1 MRVCLICE
9 GSYPFVPGGVSSW
22 VQMLCTQFS
31 DIEFVIWAIATTREE
46 MSEYAYPIP
55 ENVKEIRTQYLGEA
69 AFKKSGQKVRLTR
82 KEKEALKGLM
92 GGSVETIDWAGVLD
106 LAKRHPHSMSDL
118 LMSEAFYDVCL
129 EEYQRQ
135 NSKKVLLH
143 FLWNFRGIYF
153 PLMHLLSQDIPKADV
168 YHAVSAGYA
177 GMLGSCASYIEGVPL
192 LLSEHGIYT
201 REREEDI
208 IRSNWVAGEFK
219 ELWIDFFK
227 KLSFIAYQ
235 QASLVTTLF
244 ETNRSLQIELQCPPE
259 KIAVIPNGVNAD
271 DFALCRKGRR
281 PANGLGDSEG
291 REASGGLG
299 GKSVSED
306 SDGSG
311 GNGVPGGLGV
321 SEGSGGKSVPGGSDG
336 RGPMTLGAVLRVVPI
351 KDVKTML
358 LAFDVVKR
366 AEPDVRLK
374 IMGNCAEDPVYYQ
387 ECRELLEELG
397 TADVEF
403 LGQVNIKEHLPEIDL
418 LLLSSISEGQP
429 LAILEGLAAEIP
441 FVATNVGDC
450 RALLE
455 GEQED
460 DQFGPAGVVV
470 PVMNSEAMAQAIL
483 HLVRNPDLV
492 ARMGQAGRKRVET
505 YYGRREML
513 GAFRTIYE
521 QLGEGA
527 HGRNR
532 I

>member
-31 DIEFVIWAIATTREE
+31 DIEFVIWAIATTKGE
-46 MSEYAYPIP
+46 MSEYAYPLP
-55 ENVKEIRTQYLGEA
+55 ENVKEIRTLYLGEA

-92 GGSVETIDWAGVLD
+92 GGSVESIDWAGVLD

-135 NSKKVLLH
+135 GSKKVLLH

-153 PLMHLLSQDIPKADV
+153 PLMHLLSQEIPKADL

-177 GMLGSCASYIEGVPL
+177 GMLGSCASYVEGAPL

-271 DFALCRKGRR
+271 DFASCRKGGRAAGG
-281 PANGLGDSEG
+281 PKDPQGLEDA
-291 REASGGLG
+291 ASKGA
-299 GKSVSED
+299 
-306 SDGSG
+306 
-311 GNGVPGGLGV
+311 
-321 SEGSGGKSVPGGSDG
+321 
-336 RGPMTLGAVLRVVPI
+336 PMTLGAVLRVVPI

-358 LAFDVVKR
+358 LAFDIVKR

-374 IMGNCAEDPVYYQ
+374 IMGNCAEDPVYYR

-397 TADVEF
+397 TEDVEF

-450 RALLE
+450 RALLA
-455 GEQED
+455 GERED

-483 HLVRNPDLV
+483 HLVRNPDLAV
-492 ARMGQAGRKRVET
+492 RMGQAGRKRVEA
-505 YYGRREML
+505 YYSREGML
-513 GAFRTIYE
+513 DAFRTIYRK
-521 QLGEGA
+521 LGEET